1 MRKHYVWTKVL
12 TGMLLA
18 MLIVPGI
25 TWGQGASPQ
34 TYKKE
39 ELAQM
44 LAPIALYPDSLLA
57 QVLMAATY
65 PLEVVEA
72 ARWIAQNPQLQGP
85 ALDAALMEKGWDVSI
100 KSLVHFPQ
108 VLQMMSDKLDWT
120 SKLGNAFL
128 SQQGEVM
135 DTVQDLRVRAQAAGT
150 LNTTKEQKVIVDN
163 QIVRIEPAAP
173 EVVYVP
179 VYNPAVVYGP
189 WWYPAYPPYPYYPWP
204 DAVITAGIIGFTTGF
219 FVGAAVNSWCGFGWR
234 GHNVN
239 VYINKTYHFNN
250 IHHYGHIDPHGGQW
264 HHDPGH
270 RRGVA
275 YRDPGTAQRYGQAH
289 SIRADQARRDFRGYT
304 HDGAGRSM
312 TGTSRVKSDFSGR
325 STPKGDTGRSRDS
338 LSRSTSSRAAQTR
351 SEFKSF
357 GGRSTGS
364 AYQGVSNGKKESMA
378 SQRGQS
384 SFSNAGKTGHAP
396 SSGGQPGGGGSHF
409 GSGRSGGGG
418 GGSHG
423 GMRR

>member
-18 MLIVPGI
+18 MLIVPVI

-85 ALDAALMEKGWDVSI
+85 ELDAALMEKGWDVSI

-179 VYNPAVVYGP
+179 VYNPAVAYGP
-189 WWYPAYPPYPYYPWP
+189 WWYPAYPPYYYPWP
-204 DAVITAGIIGFTTGF
+204 GDVLTAGLIGFSAGF

-234 GHNVN
+234 GHHVN

-250 IHHYGHIDPHGGQW
+250 IHNYGHIDPHGGHW
-264 HHDPGH
+264 NHDPGH

-275 YRDPGTAQRYGQAH
+275 YRDPGTAQRYGQA
-289 SIRADQARRDFRGYT
+289 SRSMRTDQARRDFRGYT
-304 HDGAGRSM
+304 HDGSGRSM
-312 TGTSRVKSDFSGR
+312 TGTSRTKSDFSG
-325 STPKGDTGRSRDS
+325 
-338 LSRSTSSRAAQTR
+338 RSTSSRAAQTR
-351 SEFKSF
+351 SEFKSY

-384 SFSNAGKTGHAP
+384 SFGSAGKGGYAP
-396 SSGGQPGGGGSHF
+396 SFGGQPGGGGSSHSGI
-409 GSGRSGGGG
+409 GSRSSGGRSGG